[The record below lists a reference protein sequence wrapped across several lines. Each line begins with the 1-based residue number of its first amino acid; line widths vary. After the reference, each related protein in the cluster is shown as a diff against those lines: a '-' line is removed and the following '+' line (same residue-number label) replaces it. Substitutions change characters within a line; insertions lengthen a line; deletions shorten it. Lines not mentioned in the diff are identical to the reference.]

1 MIEYEKFK
9 ALAYSIIDEFL
20 NDIKEKGGTLSNIG
34 STKEGQEAIRILDLY
49 NLISYRSASKSS
61 WIDITSNGLYVLE
74 YGGIEKYIN
83 YLNKNQAIKDK
94 IKDEKES
101 IDFRNAKRIYKYFWV
116 PIFLS
121 ILALIVS
128 IGKIIYD
135 YLNLKN

>member
-74 YGGIEKYIN
+74 YGVIEKYIN